1 MENQNDLT
9 FFITLNSYKFQS
21 LFIEFCKGGNEIHE
35 RGRNKLSM
43 LIFRAALCQ
52 NAAMTSFVNFRQ
64 NIFINFRKAHIKYFT
79 FIEVK
84 EQPRLT
90 YTTYSSDSTMIPS
103 LENTTSTWRPS
114 IVCWRSRS
122 RELKNSRQKIPKDL
136 RTVAVPSK
144 ALSSNYVKYDK
155 AALTQ
160 VMINA
165 LSTKTVRS

>member
-1 MENQNDLT
+1 MCLLNFAKEEIKFTKEADTHYRCWYFAQRFVKTPLWLLLLT
-9 FFITLNSYKFQS
+9 FDRTFLLTFGRLTSSISPLLKSKNSH
-21 LFIEFCKGGNEIHE
+21 G
-35 RGRNKLSM
+35 
-43 LIFRAALCQ
+43 
-52 NAAMTSFVNFRQ
+52 
-64 NIFINFRKAHIKYFT
+64 
-79 FIEVK
+79 
-84 EQPRLT
+84 LT
-90 YTTYSSDSTMIPS
+90 YTTYSSNSTMIPS